1 MTPAA
6 TQVGWTTLAVNRTNS
21 CCETLVKYMPVR
33 HSHTMFNL
41 LTPHYQGEFS
51 LVDSPLWWVL
61 LQCSLYLSFYLSI
74 YLSTYLSICLSILN
88 HVLVVHACVYIYMY
102 IKIDCI
108 CWHAVADIIV
118 SPSVWS
124 SKNPWTQRRGKC
136 GVVGTRFQLPGVSL
150 DLDELEGPDT
160 KTNEAF
166 LAWRWNQ

>member
-1 MTPAA
+1 MKPLWNTCQFAIP
-6 TQVGWTTLAVNRTNS
+6 TRCSTCWPLTTRENF
-21 CCETLVKYMPVR
+21 
-33 HSHTMFNL
+33 HW
-41 LTPHYQGEFS
+41 LTPHSDES
-51 LVDSPLWWVL
+51 
-61 LQCSLYLSFYLSI
+61 CSSVHYIYLSI
-74 YLSTYLSICLSILN
+74 YLSTYLPIYLSICLSILN
-88 HVLVVHACVYIYMY
+88 HVLVVHACVYIYICIYMY
-102 IKIDCI
+102 VKIDCI

-118 SPSVWS
+118 SPSAWS

>member
-1 MTPAA
+1 MWNPCEIHASLPFPHD
-6 TQVGWTTLAVNRTNS
+6 VLPVDPSLPGRIFIGWLPTLMSLA
-21 CCETLVKYMPVR
+21 PVFII
-33 HSHTMFNL
+33 SIF
-41 LTPHYQGEFS
+41 
-51 LVDSPLWWVL
+51 
-61 LQCSLYLSFYLSI
+61 LSI
-74 YLSTYLSICLSILN
+74 YLSTYLPIYLSICLSILN